1 MHTRYKI
8 DFALLLYRIYIF
20 TRNLRHT
27 FMNILDRVN
36 FRSKYE
42 TEYDRRNSPVDDGF
56 KSFMLPDPIKSFETL
71 LA

>member
-20 TRNLRHT
+20 ARNLRHN
-27 FMNILDRVN
+27 FVNISDRVN

-42 TEYDRRNSPVDDGF
+42 TEYDRRNLLVDEGF
-56 KSFMLPDPIKSFETL
+56 KSSMLLDPIKSFKTL
-71 LA
+71 LE